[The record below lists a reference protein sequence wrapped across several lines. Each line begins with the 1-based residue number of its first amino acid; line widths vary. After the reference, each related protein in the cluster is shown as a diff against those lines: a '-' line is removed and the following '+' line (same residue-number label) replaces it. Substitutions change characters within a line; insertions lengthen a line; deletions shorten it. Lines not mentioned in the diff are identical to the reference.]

1 MPVKVS
7 KALYEEVMK
16 IKESG
21 EVDIND
27 VKAVL
32 KYAEKHNFSI
42 AVRAIEG
49 NPQRYLKCVNE
60 GMEKGDFF

>member
-1 MPVKVS
+1 MAVKVS
-7 KALYEEVMK
+7 RALYEEIMK

-27 VKAVL
+27 AKAVL
-32 KYAEKHNFSI
+32 KYAKANNLNV

-49 NPQRYLKCVNE
+49 NPRRYLCCINE
-60 GMEKGDFF
+60 GMEVGDFF